1 MSLSRNQSFFKQ
13 YAKSGYAEK
22 MNPEF
27 DGIARKYYHEK
38 KEHEKVHT
46 LKAKLDK
53 EVAFM

>member
-27 DGIARKYYHEK
+27 DGMAKKYYHEK
-38 KEHEKVHT
+38 KEH
-46 LKAKLDK
+46 
-53 EVAFM
+53 